1 MRIVKKIQKVNNHSA
16 LFLLIPNDMTL
27 NALSATNYQFKNQT
41 QFYRGK
47 VRDVYTINE
56 NLLVIVACDR
66 ISAFDHVLPK
76 SIPFK
81 GQVLNA
87 IASLFLDKTS
97 DIVQNWKI
105 VTPDPHVT
113 IGHRCDAIPIEF
125 VVRNYLTG
133 HAWRVYKSGG
143 RILCGNTLPE
153 GLKENDRLARPI
165 ITPATK
171 ATSGHDEDTSYDEI
185 LEKGLISKSLLDEL
199 YDISLKLFNRGTSI
213 AAEKGLILVDTK
225 YEFGLKDGKLML
237 IDEIH
242 TPDSSRFFY
251 ADTYQQLQEKGEPQ
265 RQLSKEFVRE
275 WLMMNGFQGL
285 EGQTMPVMDDLF
297 VNSITERYEE
307 LFKAMTGNALKRRSY
322 DNVLEEIE
330 NNINQTLDNL
340 LK

>member
-1 MRIVKKIQKVNNHSA
+1 
-16 LFLLIPNDMTL
+16 MTL

>member
-1 MRIVKKIQKVNNHSA
+1 MS
-16 LFLLIPNDMTL
+16 L
-27 NALSATNYQFKNQT
+27 NALTATNYNLQNQT

-47 VRDVYTINE
+47 VRDVYTINDD
-56 NLLVIVACDR
+56 LLVIVACDR
-66 ISAFDHVLPK
+66 ISAFDHVLPR
-76 SIPFK
+76 SIPYK

-87 IASLFLDKTS
+87 IASLFLDRTS

-105 VTPDPHVT
+105 NTPDPHVT
-113 IGHRCDAIPIEF
+113 IGHRCDALPIEF

-143 RILCGNTLPE
+143 RILCGNILPE
-153 GLKENDRLARPI
+153 GLNENDQLPMPI

-171 ATSGHDEDTSYDEI
+171 ATSGHDEDTTYDEI
-185 LEKGLISKSLLDEL
+185 LEKGIVSKERLDEL
-199 YDISLKLFNRGTSI
+199 YDITFKLFARGSEI

-225 YEFGLKDGKLML
+225 YEFGVKDNQVML

-251 ADTYQQLQEKGEPQ
+251 AETYSELQEKGEPQ

-275 WLMMNGFQGL
+275 WLMANGFQGL
-285 EGQTMPVMDDLF
+285 EGQTMPIMDDAF

-307 LFKAMTGNALKRRSY
+307 LFKAMTGNALQRRSY
-322 DNVLEEIE
+322 DNVIE
-330 NNINQTLDNL
+330 DIEKNINQTLKNL
-340 LK
+340 